1 MNTCATRSL
10 AAGLALIAALSGC
23 KNDCQQLCHEMAD
36 YASEDCGKEWSKDQL
51 KSCMDDQKDAVK
63 ANESIEQ
70 VCADILPTL
79 REEWSCDDI
88 DAYFD

>member
-1 MNTCATRSL
+1 MSTCATRSL
-10 AAGLALIAALSGC
+10 VAGLTLLAALSGC

-36 YASEDCGKEWSKDQL
+36 YAADECGKEWSKDQL
-51 KSCMDDQKDAVK
+51 KSCMDDEKEAVK
-63 ANESIEQ
+63 ANAARED
-70 VCADILPTL
+70 VCADIAPTL